1 MCRLT
6 ASLSAIVAAVAVRNA
21 AAFGPA
27 STKPHVLFIL
37 VDDLG
42 HAELGYNRQVKTQ
55 EVQTPSI
62 DSLVANGIKLDRH
75 YVHKFC
81 SPTRCAIQSGRA
93 PIHVNVINAAPEVSN
108 PDDPVAGFAGMARN
122 MTGIAEVM
130 KRGGYKTHF
139 AGKWDV
145 GMASGEHTPTGRGY
159 DTTLHYYHHS
169 NDYYT
174 FQDGTRC
181 NGTGITDLWNMR
193 GPEEAPFGR
202 GAKHYMNSPAC
213 TVKNQNPPGNATCM
227 YEDMLFEQR
236 VKTTIQQHDPST
248 PLFMFWATHIVH
260 GPLQVPDAQ
269 LAKFAFIDDKIRQTY
284 HSMVNWIDG
293 AIGRVV
299 DVVKDK
305 EMYDNMFIIF
315 SSDNGGPIGAG
326 ANNYPMRGGKFS
338 NWEGGI
344 RVAAFV
350 SGGIVPAARRGTIET
365 GLVAGWDWYAT
376 LA

>member
-1 MCRLT
+1 
-6 ASLSAIVAAVAVRNA
+6 
-21 AAFGPA
+21 
-27 STKPHVLFIL
+27 
-37 VDDLG
+37 
-42 HAELGYNRQVKTQ
+42 
-55 EVQTPSI
+55 
-62 DSLVANGIKLDRH
+62 
-75 YVHKFC
+75 
-81 SPTRCAIQSGRA
+81 
-93 PIHVNVINAAPEVSN
+93 
-108 PDDPVAGFAGMARN
+108 
-122 MTGIAEVM
+122 M

-269 LAKFAFIDDKIRQTY
+269 LAKFAFIDDETRQTY

-315 SSDNGGPIGAG
+315 SSDNGGPIGGG

-376 LA
+376 LAGMCSCQHPSLASSMMLLMVGWCEKGRGREEEREREREG